1 MFLNSTIAD
10 GLKFKLKMK
19 RILYLLGG
27 CFLFGACAVQRQHH
41 VPLNERDIYQVIAT
55 LADDSMQGRAMF
67 TEGIEKAADYISSA
81 FKEAGLVESFLNTSE
96 DGYRQAFEVVQ
107 VQPSTCEITIDGE
120 LIADK
125 DAFVI
130 SDQAGVNWN
139 ANPEVEVISISKGSN
154 FRSAYREA
162 VSKGKDVL
170 AYVDESFASEFA
182 SLRQHIQAGRVIP
195 VEKDGERGSSVFV
208 LKSGSSNSFR
218 INYSG
223 TVNKQ
228 KLFNVVGMLK
238 GRSRPDEYVIFSA
251 HYDHLGIIRPVGQD
265 SIANG
270 ADDDAS
276 GVTAVISL
284 AKLLAK
290 EHDNERSLIFAAFTA
305 EESGGYGSQYFS
317 KQLDPG
323 KIVAMI
329 NIEMIGKDAK
339 FGPNSV
345 YLTGYEKSDLGRILQ
360 ANVEKTG
367 FTFHPDPYPE
377 QNLFYRSDNATLAAL
392 GVPAHT
398 VSTVQIDKDKYYHT
412 VHDEL
417 KTLDVKNIISSIRA
431 VSLGTRSII
440 AGKDTPSRI
449 PTVQLNK

>member
-1 MFLNSTIAD
+1 
-10 GLKFKLKMK
+10 MK
-19 RILYLLGG
+19 KYLYVLIG
-27 CFLFGACAVQRQHH
+27 CFLLGACTAQRQYR
-41 VPLNERDIYQVIAT
+41 VPLNETEVYQVIAA
-55 LADDSMQGRAMF
+55 LADDSMQGRAVF
-67 TEGIEKAADYISSA
+67 TEGIEQAADYISSA
-81 FKEAGLVESFLNTSE
+81 FQQAGLAESFLNTKGG
-96 DGYRQAFEVVQ
+96 GYRQTFDVIQ

-125 DAFVI
+125 NAFVI

-139 ANPEVEVISISKGSN
+139 ANPEVEVITIPKGSD
-154 FRSAYREA
+154 FKQVYREI

-170 AYVDESFASEFA
+170 AYVDESFAAEFA
-182 SLRQHIQAGRVIP
+182 SLRQYIQAGRIIP
-195 VEKDGERGSSVFV
+195 VDEEEERGSSVFV
-208 LKSGSSNSFR
+208 LKNNGSSSFR
-218 INYSG
+218 VNYSG
-223 TVNKQ
+223 TVSRQ
-228 KLFNVVGMLK
+228 QLFNVVGMLK
-238 GRSRPDEYVIFSA
+238 GKSRPDEYVIFSA
-251 HYDHLGIIRPVGQD
+251 HYDHLGVIEPVGKD

-284 AKLLAK
+284 AKLFAK

-305 EESGGYGSQYFS
+305 EESGGYGSQFFS
-317 KQLDPG
+317 KQLDPE

-329 NIEMIGKDAK
+329 NMEMIGKDAK

-345 YLTGYEKSDLGRILQ
+345 YLTGYEKSDLGKILQ
-360 ANVEKTG
+360 TNVEKTG

-431 VSLGTRSII
+431 VALGTRSII

-449 PTVQLNK
+449 PQVQLNK